1 MYRLLRFVFFLLSL
15 YRRDND
21 EKLELMLECND
32 VMLERI
38 NSNLDILAGIR
49 KNADPI
55 IVEAE
60 LPATPITPKP
70 KGDGSGGSWNDSR
83 NSSFSSPFSKTAK

>member
-1 MYRLLRFVFFLLSL
+1 
-15 YRRDND
+15 
-21 EKLELMLECND
+21 MLECND

-38 NSNLDILAGIR
+38 NSNLDVLAGIR
-49 KNADPI
+49 KNAEPI